1 MIKLYFKQAWQLL
14 KQNPLFSSVYVL
26 GTGLGIA
33 MTMSLVIIITSRWH
47 RSTPKR
53 TGTESW

>member
-33 MTMSLVIIITSRWH
+33 MTMSLVIIYYCLLYTSDAADD
-47 RSTPKR
+47 
-53 TGTESW
+53 

>member
-26 GTGLGIA
+26 GTGLGIGA
-33 MTMSLVIIITSRWH
+33 GAGASVAV
-47 RSTPKR
+47 RSTFHARIELNLRP
-53 TGTESW
+53 

>member
-33 MTMSLVIIITSRWH
+33 MTMSLVIIYYI
-47 RSTPKR
+47 
-53 TGTESW
+53 

>member
-33 MTMSLVIIITSRWH
+33 MTMSLVIIYYIKMA
-47 RSTPKR
+47 PVYPE
-53 TGTESW
+53 TESW